1 VLETPIS
8 HTCCSVIREEERPW
22 RRYPACSLRSHRLD
36 KVLGARFLFTSVGT
50 YVRWAKSH
58 PASVWLS
65 GVLSERQLNGR
76 VYAFHTYHDLCSSE
90 AINQSISNRSFSR
103 FRDAQINYPNYF
115 FQAFIHVK
123 SHTSSWLSP
132 SSSRLLVPTSEPST
146 GSLIVPLHRALLPSS
161 AFAAFVSWPYLNM
174 VGRGATKDSCM
185 A

>member
-1 VLETPIS
+1 MLETPIS
-8 HTCCSVIREEERPW
+8 HTCCSVIREEERLW

-115 FQAFIHVK
+115 LQASSNVK
-123 SHTSSWLSP
+123 SHTVLLAQSFEVFDFWFLVKHLRVP
-132 SSSRLLVPTSEPST
+132 SLVPC
-146 GSLIVPLHRALLPSS
+146 IVPLLPSP
-161 AFAAFVSWPYLNM
+161 AFAAFCLLALIW
-174 VGRGATKDSCM
+174 
-185 A
+185 